1 MYPSIFHI
9 SSRFFATGFRSF
21 RNFFKVWSPIEN
33 HLEEIRKIEGY
44 TRDVE
49 SSKVTYFRC
58 KESKIIKISHFQNI
72 TWRFWAQEERKSVC
86 NFLLSLEMDQN
97 AQNMII
103 LFKKD
108 FVPFQS
114 DMLSSLSEDSWV
126 GTQKKR
132 SFHPVTSWQTPWW
145 QPTCPSGSWKPRS
158 KGLVL
163 TMPAAKQGHNSVLA
177 WKMQAFALVVA
188 ISILSLFLRFFLLT
202 EGG

>member
-1 MYPSIFHI
+1 MTIWKLVILPIFGHFRHFHPTVPF
-9 SSRFFATGFRSF
+9 SRSDSRSY
-21 RNFFKVWSPIEN
+21 RNSFKVWSPTEN

-49 SSKVTYFRC
+49 SSKVT
-58 KESKIIKISHFQNI
+58 
-72 TWRFWAQEERKSVC
+72 
-86 NFLLSLEMDQN
+86 
-97 AQNMII
+97 
-103 LFKKD
+103 
-108 FVPFQS
+108 
-114 DMLSSLSEDSWV
+114 
-126 GTQKKR
+126 TQKKR
-132 SFHPVTSWQTPWW
+132 SFLPVTSWQTPWW

>member
-33 HLEEIRKIEGY
+33 YLEEIRKIEGY

-49 SSKVTYFRC
+49 SSKVTYFRF
-58 KESKIIKISHFQNI
+58 KEPKIIKISHFQAI
-72 TWRFWAQEERKSVC
+72 AWRFWAQEERKSVC

-108 FVPFQS
+108 FVLFPFS
-114 DMLSSLSEDSWV
+114 IWYVIEPFRGGHELEP
-126 GTQKKR
+126 KR
-132 SFHPVTSWQTPWW
+132 NVPSTLWHPD
-145 QPTCPSGSWKPRS
+145 RRLDDNL
-158 KGLVL
+158 LVL
-163 TMPAAKQGHNSVLA
+163 QVHESQGARH
-177 WKMQAFALVVA
+177 
-188 ISILSLFLRFFLLT
+188 
-202 EGG
+202 